1 MVKAVI
7 FDLDGLM
14 FDTEPMWTTF
24 WRPALESLGLPYH
37 EELPDAFR
45 GTAGESSRRILR
57 SFYGENVDAD
67 AILQRFNDCAREA
80 FKKPVPKKP
89 GLDELVSWLAG
100 QNIPMAVASSSERE
114 VIERHL
120 VNGNLEKYFQVIV
133 SGHEVT
139 CSKPDPEIFYLAAS
153 KMNVSPSECLVLE
166 DSHNGV
172 RAGARGGFITV
183 MVPDLLPVTE
193 EMRGLYTAECAD
205 LREVLEMLKAGR
217 L

>member
-24 WRPALESLGLPYH
+24 WKPTLESLGLLYY

-45 GTAGESSRRILR
+45 GTAGESSREVLR
-57 SFYGENVDAD
+57 SFYGENVDTD
-67 AILQRFNDCAREA
+67 AILRRFNDCAREA
-80 FKKPVPKKP
+80 FARPVPKKP
-89 GLDELVSWLAG
+89 GLDKLIEWLSG
-100 QNIPMAVASSSERE
+100 QNIPMAVASSSSRE

-120 VNGNLEKYFQVIV
+120 ANGKLEKYFQVIV
-133 SGHEVT
+133 SGHEVA
-139 CSKPDPEIFYLAAS
+139 CSKPDPEIFLLAA
-153 KMNVSPSECLVLE
+153 KRMNVNPAECLVLE

-172 RAGARGGFITV
+172 RAGKRGGFITV

-193 EMRGLYTAECAD
+193 EMKSLYTAECRD
-205 LREVLEMLKAGR
+205 LFEVLELLKEGKI
-217 L
+217 